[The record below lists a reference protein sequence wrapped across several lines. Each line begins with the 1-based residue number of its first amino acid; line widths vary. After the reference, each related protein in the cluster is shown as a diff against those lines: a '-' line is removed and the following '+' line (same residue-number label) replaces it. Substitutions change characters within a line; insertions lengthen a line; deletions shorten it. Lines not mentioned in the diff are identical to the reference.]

1 MNYEYQN
8 QGQLSSQQV
17 LMPINITIKPDYK
30 ESNANDSDLDNDTT
44 EILKVNDV
52 FKDWDTVKIAI
63 NIYTKHNSIIA
74 IKTCKDIDAINKSI
88 IQRHIY
94 HCWKSEINNLKK
106 TEDITLYRN
115 SVLTKTNCP
124 WQVSFYFGKRVA
136 DIHLIKFDN
145 NHNHQCNPTNSDVH
159 FLCPKHLLFQL
170 YVL

>member
-17 LMPINITIKPDYK
+17 LIPLNIIIKPDYK

-88 IQRHIY
+88 IRRHVY
-94 HCWKSEINNLKK
+94 HCWKSEINNPKK
-106 TEDITLYRN
+106 TEDITLHHD
-115 SVLTKTNCP
+115 SILTKTNCL
-124 WQVSFYFGKRVA
+124 WQASFYFSKHMA
-136 DIHLIKFDN
+136 DIHLTKFNN
-145 NHNHQCNPTNSDVH
+145 NHNHQYDPITIDLISKNLH
-159 FLCPKHLLFQL
+159 FHN
-170 YVL
+170 